1 MYLGV
6 EHFRPLI
13 GNSWRC
19 IYRELLGMYLEVK
32 HFRSLIRELLR
43 DVSRGK
49 ALQAFDRE
57 LLEMYLGVKHFRS
70 LIGNSWGC
78 I

>member
-6 EHFRPLI
+6 
-13 GNSWRC
+13 
-19 IYRELLGMYLEVK
+19 K
-32 HFRSLIRELLR
+32 HFRTLG

-49 ALQAFDRE
+49 ALQVFDRE
-57 LLEMYLGVKHFRS
+57 LLGMYLGVKHFRS